1 MWLCTLVPLGAD
13 KVSESK
19 LNFIGVRIRDVR
31 KSKKIRQVD
40 LAERV
45 GVTHQSICLI
55 ERGKKRP
62 RLQLLVAICD
72 ALETNPNHVLG
83 Y

>member
-1 MWLCTLVPLGAD
+1 MVEE
-13 KVSESK
+13 KIK
-19 LNFIGVRIRDVR
+19 GVGIRIRDIR

-40 LAERV
+40 LAEKV

-62 RLQLLVAICD
+62 RLQLFVAICD
-72 ALETNPNHVLG
+72 ALETNPNSVLG